1 MDWEVSVLG
10 FGVKRLPLVGNNPL
24 KIDEAESIGMLRY
37 AIDRGVNYLDLGC
50 PYDLELQERL
60 TLVVSRALQDGY
72 RQKIKIAA
80 SLPSLLINSSADF
93 DRYLNQ
99 QLNWLKAEAIDFFL
113 LGWLNRESWPRLK
126 ELDVLGWAE
135 RAMADGRIGHLG
147 FSLHDHFQ
155 VLRGIL
161 ADYDG
166 WTLAQF
172 QYSYMDADY
181 QPGVSG
187 LRYAADKGLAV
198 VAAEPLRGGRLTKE
212 PPPLVAKVWKTAP
225 QKCTLAEWGLR
236 WVWNHPEVA
245 TAVSDMSTMEQLK
258 ENIALAE
265 SAQADSLTVADE
277 VLISRVRDAYRKL
290 RPIPC
295 TICRGCMPCPQGVDV
310 PRLFELYNDAVMYSD
325 METARALYQLEKH
338 DIDSCNQCGLCVD
351 ACGREIPILDWL
363 KELSGVW
370 AKK

>member
-1 MDWEVSVLG
+1 LDWEASILG
-10 FGVKRLPLVGNNPL
+10 FGVRRLPRVGNNPL
-24 KIDEAESIGMLRY
+24 RIDEAESIGMLRY

-60 TLVVSRALQDGY
+60 TLIVTRALQDGY
-72 RQKIKIAA
+72 RAKVKIAA

-93 DRYLNQ
+93 DGYLNQ
-99 QLNWLKAEAIDFFL
+99 QLSWLKAESVVFFL
-113 LGWLNRESWPRLK
+113 LGGLNRESWPRLK
-126 ELDVLGWAE
+126 ELDVLAWAE
-135 RAMADGRIGHLG
+135 GAMADGRIGKLG
-147 FSLHDHFQ
+147 FSFHDHFQ
-155 VLRGIL
+155 VLRSIL
-161 ADYDG
+161 HDYDG
-166 WTLAQF
+166 WTFVQF

-187 LRYAADKGLAV
+187 LRYAVDKGLAV
-198 VAAEPLRGGRLTKE
+198 VAAEPLRGGRLTRK
-212 PPPLVAKVWKTAP
+212 PPESVAKVWKTAP
-225 QKCTLAEWGLR
+225 QKRTLAEWGLR
-236 WVWNHPEVA
+236 WVWNYPEVA
-245 TAVSDMSTMEQLK
+245 TAVSDMSTMEQVK

-295 TICRGCMPCPQGVDV
+295 TTCRGCMPCPQGIDV
-310 PRLFELYNDAVMYSD
+310 PRLFELYNDAVMYGD

-338 DIDSCNQCGLCVD
+338 DIDSCNQCGLCV
-351 ACGREIPILDWL
+351 CGREIPILDWL